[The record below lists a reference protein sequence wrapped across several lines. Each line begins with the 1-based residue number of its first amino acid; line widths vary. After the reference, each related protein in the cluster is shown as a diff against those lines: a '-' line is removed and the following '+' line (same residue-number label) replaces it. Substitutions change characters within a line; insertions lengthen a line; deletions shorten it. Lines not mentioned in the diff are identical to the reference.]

1 MANTTNLGLPLMA
14 AAQSQKHIT
23 HNDAILMLDAIVQLA
38 VISTTLTVPPG
49 SPVDGDRYIIG
60 SGATGAWAGKDL
72 NVALSSS
79 GAWLFL
85 VPKVGWT
92 AWDTANGYE
101 LTWNGTAWIS
111 ASEVLDTAFI
121 LKDNADPT
129 KKAMFDASGITTATT
144 RTYTLPNVTGT
155 LALLSGTQTF
165 TGTTTISGTF
175 TASAAT
181 TSLGTSTAAST
192 VNVGTGANATGI
204 SKSINVG
211 TGGASGSTTTLVF
224 GSATAGALGTTTFNS
239 PTVTFSAINTAID
252 IAGTTALTGAA
263 TTAKFLYL
271 GLGGATPDATNRF
284 SINSPA
290 ALFNNAGTT
299 IALTLNKNAAA
310 NDASF
315 IFQTGFST
323 RALFGLLADDNFT
336 IKVSPDGSA
345 FTTAV
350 TLNRTSGAATLSEG
364 YQAIATD
371 AAFTIN
377 PFDPA
382 NTLHTG
388 TLTAARACTLGTSG
402 AIAGQRKRL
411 TRTGGGAFNITFAG
425 KAMATNTWAEAVY
438 NGSAWYL
445 AAYGAL

>member
-1 MANTTNLGLPLMA
+1 M
-14 AAQSQKHIT
+14 
-23 HNDAILMLDAIVQLA
+23 
-38 VISTTLTVPPG
+38 
-49 SPVDGDRYIIG
+49 
-60 SGATGAWAGKDL
+60 
-72 NVALSSS
+72 
-79 GAWLFL
+79 
-85 VPKVGWT
+85 
-92 AWDTANGYE
+92 
-101 LTWNGTAWIS
+101 
-111 ASEVLDTAFI
+111 
-121 LKDNADPT
+121 
-129 KKAMFDASGITTATT
+129 
-144 RTYTLPNVTGT
+144 
-155 LALLSGTQTF
+155 
-165 TGTTTISGTF
+165 
-175 TASAAT
+175 
-181 TSLGTSTAAST
+181 
-192 VNVGTGANATGI
+192 
-204 SKSINVG
+204 G
-211 TGGASGSTTTLVF
+211 TGGASGSTTTLIF

-239 PTVTFSAINTAID
+239 PTIDFSAINTAIN
-252 IAGTTALTGAA
+252 ISGTTALTGAS